1 MIRAMTKN
9 ITLLLFALCLGL
21 VQPSYC
27 QEIPANDSFTV
38 RFDYGGIDSLTFPNK
53 QDIQRIHDHLDQFSR
68 ENPAFFVDRI
78 YFTMHAIPEAVNKLR
93 YENASNRITNAM
105 NYDVRINAGFGQ
117 DFRKL
122 DNTLDVIFEYAQ
134 RKSVSFIMDK
144 LKKVDDVRYWNPT
157 QDGFFLTEQG
167 ALIYLP
173 KNSAVLPASFPAGSK
188 IELLISEGTGPQ
200 QLISNGMHTTTDK
213 GAFSPVYV
221 NRFYARFDGKII
233 QPKRADSWLI
243 IMPGE
248 AMAASYRATPDTLA
262 HFTADQ
268 NLSKFWTQSV
278 QEPIILSGLLHL
290 IENGDTSNL
299 HKLREI
305 MDGNP
310 KAFSELTKQQFND
323 VITRQ
328 VRDIE
333 ALTTSYSSVFS
344 DAGLPSFV
352 KIYSLAK
359 DLFSQYNRP
368 YSKENEIIGRVLD
381 KTTSITPHRLAVDQ
395 ALYKLARK
403 SLKITLDDL
412 KSNHKELYKACKEVY
427 SNEEL
432 EEKLTIFYESALI
445 YRSINLL
452 QKQGLLE
459 GWQVMANYP
468 KFMRGKADILGDEG
482 LGLLMGWHNLF
493 VPHEIYMNT
502 ASNRRDNQD
511 SPRNLRERPMYA
523 HVLNNGWNGL
533 GRPIERKENPTLSV
547 DFPCADYGK
556 VFFYAKENGAVII
569 PRSFAT
575 YHTFTRSL
583 DVSTEGHI
591 IAFFMANSR
600 PVLSITPAEF
610 YNETWANFDF
620 TPLPPRTMYTELTKL
635 GKP

>member
-1 MIRAMTKN
+1 MTKN
-9 ITLLLFALCLGL
+9 IKLLLFSLCIGW
-21 VQPSYC
+21 VQQSFG
-27 QEIPANDSFTV
+27 QDIPANDSFTI
-38 RFDYGGIDSLTFPNK
+38 RFDYGGLDSLTFPNK
-53 QDIQRIHDHLDQFSR
+53 QDIQRIHNHLDQFSR
-68 ENPAFFVDRI
+68 ENPAYFVDRI

-93 YENASNRITNAM
+93 YENASNRITNAI

-122 DNTLDVIFEYAQ
+122 DNTLDVVFEYAP
-134 RKSVSFIMDK
+134 RESISYIMDK
-144 LKKVDDVRYWNPT
+144 LKRVDDIRYWNPT
-157 QDGFFLTEQG
+157 EDGLFLTEQG

-173 KNSAVLPASFPAGSK
+173 KNSAILPPGFTAGSK
-188 IELLISEGTGPQ
+188 IELLISEGVEPQ
-200 QLISNGMHTTTDK
+200 QLISNGMHTTTDQ

-221 NRFYARFDGKII
+221 NRFYARFDGNVV

-268 NLSKFWTQSV
+268 NVSKFWTQSF
-278 QEPIILSGLLHL
+278 QNPIILSGLLHL

-299 HKLREI
+299 HQLRDI
-305 MDGNP
+305 MDGDS
-310 KAFSELTKQQFND
+310 KAFSELTEQQLND

-333 ALTTSYSSVFS
+333 ALESSYSSIFS
-344 DAGLPSFV
+344 DAGLPSFTKV
-352 KIYSLAK
+352 YSLAK
-359 DLFSQYNRP
+359 ELFSQYNRP

-381 KTTSITPHRLAVDQ
+381 KTTSITPHALAVDH
-395 ALYKLARK
+395 ALYELARK
-403 SLKITLDDL
+403 SIEVSLDEL

-432 EEKLTIFYESALI
+432 EEKLATLYESALI

-452 QKQGLLE
+452 QKQGLFE
-459 GWQVMANYP
+459 GWQVMAKYP
-468 KFMRGKADILGDEG
+468 KFMRGKADIIGDEG

-493 VPHEIYMNT
+493 FPQEIYMNT

-511 SPRNLRERPMYA
+511 SPRSLRERPMYA
-523 HVLNNGWNGL
+523 HALNNGWNGL
-533 GRPIERKENPTLSV
+533 GRPIERKENPTLLV

-556 VFFYAKENGAVII
+556 VFFYAKESGAVII
-569 PRSFAT
+569 PRSFNT
-575 YHTFTRSL
+575 YHSLTRSL

-600 PVLSITPAEF
+600 PVLSITAADF

-620 TPLPPRTMYTELTKL
+620 TPLPPRTMYTELAKL

>member
-1 MIRAMTKN
+1 MTKN
-9 ITLLLFALCLGL
+9 ITLLLFSLCIGL
-21 VQPSYC
+21 IQQSFG
-27 QEIPANDSFTV
+27 QDIPANDSFTV
-38 RFDYGGIDSLTFPNK
+38 RFDYGGLDSLTFPNK
-53 QDIQRIHDHLDQFSR
+53 QDIQRIHNHLDQFSR
-68 ENPAFFVDRI
+68 ENPAYFVDRI

-93 YENASNRITNAM
+93 YENASNRITNAI

-122 DNTLDVIFEYAQ
+122 DNTLDVVFEYAP
-134 RKSVSFIMDK
+134 RESISYIMDK
-144 LKKVDDVRYWNPT
+144 LKQVDDIRYWNPT
-157 QDGFFLTEQG
+157 QDGLFLTEQG

-173 KNSAVLPASFPAGSK
+173 KNSAVLPPGFTAGSK
-188 IELLISEGTGPQ
+188 IELLISEGVEPQ
-200 QLISNGMHTTTDK
+200 QLISNGMHTTTDQ

-221 NRFYARFDGKII
+221 NRFYARFDGNVV

-248 AMAASYRATPDTLA
+248 AMAASYRAIPDTLA

-268 NLSKFWTQSV
+268 NVSKFWTQSV
-278 QEPIILSGLLHL
+278 QNPIILSGLLHL

-299 HKLREI
+299 HHLRDI
-305 MDGNP
+305 MDGDS
-310 KAFSELTKQQFND
+310 KAFSELTEQQLND

-333 ALTTSYSSVFS
+333 ALESSYSSIFS
-344 DAGLPSFV
+344 DAGLPSFSKV
-352 KIYSLAK
+352 YSLAK
-359 DLFSQYNRP
+359 ELFSQYNRP

-381 KTTSITPHRLAVDQ
+381 KTTSITPHALAVDH
-395 ALYKLARK
+395 ALYELARK
-403 SLKITLDDL
+403 SIEVSLDEL

-427 SNEEL
+427 SYEEL
-432 EEKLTIFYESALI
+432 EEKLATLYESALI

-452 QKQGLLE
+452 QKQGLFE
-459 GWQVMANYP
+459 GWQVMAKYP
-468 KFMRGKADILGDEG
+468 KFMRGKADIIGDEG

-493 VPHEIYMNT
+493 FPQEIYMNT

-511 SPRNLRERPMYA
+511 SPRSLRERPMYA
-523 HVLNNGWNGL
+523 HALNNGWNGL

-547 DFPCADYGK
+547 DFPCAEYGK
-556 VFFYAKENGAVII
+556 VFFYAKESGAVII
-569 PRSFAT
+569 PRSFNT
-575 YHTFTRSL
+575 YHSLTRSL

-600 PVLSITPAEF
+600 PVLSITAADF

-620 TPLPPRTMYTELTKL
+620 TPLPPRTMYTELAKL

>member
-1 MIRAMTKN
+1 MTKN
-9 ITLLLFALCLGL
+9 ITLLLLSLCLGL
-21 VQPSYC
+21 VQQSFG
-27 QEIPANDSFTV
+27 QEIPTNDTFTV
-38 RFDYGGIDSLTFPNK
+38 RFDYGGLDSLTFPNK
-53 QDIQRIHDHLDQFSR
+53 QDIQQIHNHLDQFSR
-68 ENPAFFVDRI
+68 ENPAFFVNRI
-78 YFTMHAIPEAVNKLR
+78 FFTMHAIPEAINKLR
-93 YENASNRITNAM
+93 YENASNRITNAI

-122 DNTLDVIFEYAQ
+122 DNTLDVVFEYAP
-134 RKSVSFIMDK
+134 RESISYIMDR
-144 LKKVDDVRYWNPT
+144 LKQVDDVRYWNPT

-173 KNSAVLPASFPAGSK
+173 KNSAVLPPGFTAGSN
-188 IELLISEGTGPQ
+188 IELLISEGIEPQ
-200 QLISNGMHTTTDK
+200 QLISNGMHTTTDQ

-221 NRFYARFDGKII
+221 NRFYALFDGRVI
-233 QPKRADSWLI
+233 QPKNADSWLI
-243 IMPGE
+243 LMPGE
-248 AMAASYRATPDTLA
+248 AMAASYRAKPDTLS

-268 NLSKFWTQSV
+268 NISKFWIQSV
-278 QEPIILSGLLHL
+278 RDPIILSGMLHL

-299 HKLREI
+299 HNLREI
-305 MDGNP
+305 MDGDS

-323 VITRQ
+323 VITSQ

-333 ALTTSYSSVFS
+333 ALTANFSSVFS
-344 DAGLPSFV
+344 DAGLPSFTKV
-352 KIYSLAK
+352 YSLAK
-359 DLFSQYNRP
+359 ELFSQYNRP

-381 KTTSITPHRLAVDQ
+381 KTTSIAPYPLAVDQ
-395 ALYKLARK
+395 GLYELARK
-403 SLKITLDDL
+403 SLEVSLGEL

-432 EEKLTIFYESALI
+432 EEKLTTLYESALI

-452 QKQGLLE
+452 QKQGLFE

-482 LGLLMGWHNLF
+482 LGVLMGWHNLF
-493 VPHEIYMNT
+493 FPQEIYMNT

-556 VFFYAKENGAVII
+556 VFFYAKESGAVII
-569 PRSFAT
+569 PRSFST
-575 YHTFTRSL
+575 YHSFTRSL
-583 DVSTEGHI
+583 DISTEGHI

-600 PVLSITPAEF
+600 PVLSITAADF

>member
-1 MIRAMTKN
+1 MIKN
-9 ITLLLFALCLGL
+9 TTLLIFSLCIGL
-21 VQPSYC
+21 VQ
-27 QEIPANDSFTV
+27 QAFGQDIPTNDSFTI
-38 RFDYGGIDSLTFPNK
+38 RFDYGGLDSLTFPNK
-53 QDIQRIHDHLDQFSR
+53 QDIQRIHNHLDQFAR
-68 ENPAFFVDRI
+68 EHPAFFIDRI

-93 YENASNRITNAM
+93 YENASNRITNAI

-122 DNTLDVIFEYAQ
+122 DNTLDVVFEYAP
-134 RKSVSFIMDK
+134 RESISYIMDK
-144 LKKVDDVRYWNPT
+144 LKQVNDVRYWNPT
-157 QDGFFLTEQG
+157 EDGFFLTEQG
-167 ALIYLP
+167 AIIYLQ
-173 KNSAVLPASFPAGSK
+173 KNSAVLPPGFTAGSK
-188 IELLISEGTGPQ
+188 IELLISEGIEPQ
-200 QLISNGMHTTTDK
+200 QLISNGMHTTTDQ

-221 NRFYARFDGKII
+221 NRFYARFDGKFV
-233 QPKRADSWLI
+233 QPKRADAWLI

-248 AMAASYRATPDTLA
+248 AMAASYRATPDTLT

-268 NLSKFWTQSV
+268 NVSKFWTQSV
-278 QEPIILSGLLHL
+278 KDPIILSGLLHL

-299 HKLREI
+299 HNLRDI
-305 MDGNP
+305 MDGDP

-323 VITRQ
+323 VITSHI
-328 VRDIE
+328 RDIE
-333 ALTTSYSSVFS
+333 ALLSSYSSVFS
-344 DAGLPSFV
+344 DAGLPSFAKV
-352 KIYSLAK
+352 YNLAK
-359 DLFSQYNRP
+359 DLFSQYTRP
-368 YSKENEIIGRVLD
+368 YSKENEIIGRVLN
-381 KTTSITPHRLAVDQ
+381 KTTSIVSHPLAVDQ
-395 ALYKLARK
+395 GLYELARK
-403 SLKITLDDL
+403 SLEVSLDEL

-427 SNEEL
+427 RNEEL
-432 EEKLTIFYESALI
+432 EKKLTTLYESALI

-452 QKQGLLE
+452 QKQGLFE

-493 VPHEIYMNT
+493 FPQEIYMNT

-556 VFFYAKENGAVII
+556 VFFYAKESGAVII
-569 PRSFAT
+569 PRSFTT
-575 YHTFTRSL
+575 YHSFTRSL

-600 PVLSITPAEF
+600 PVLSITAADF